1 MGAVYYIE
9 LFNYAMFVKSE
20 MQASSPYRTGNM
32 QRSIMLVYLDETTI
46 DLVIPVSYASYVNN
60 KGKHKGWVK
69 NVLSRCA
76 RAKYGEADTM
86 SADTGLPIE
95 AILLG

>member
-1 MGAVYYIE
+1 MGAVGLDE
-9 LFNYAMFVKSE
+9 LLSYALFVKSE

-32 QRSIMLVYLDETTI
+32 QRSIMLIYVDSDTI